1 MCFFQVH
8 ISYINQGAVRIKGL
22 IIYIKNVFI
31 LNPLCGRLKN
41 TKILK
46 GLIFQHKTKKI
57 L

>member
-1 MCFFQVH
+1 M
-8 ISYINQGAVRIKGL
+8 RIKGL